1 MTTTPLDSAASPT
14 PRWAVRAAH
23 IAALSALPAGIW
35 RLLLTAGYLGGYT
48 EAGYEAL
55 GITGWSAFYV
65 AGLSVATEALA
76 LLTIG
81 LVRPWGEVLPRWI
94 PLLGGRRV
102 HPMAAVVPA
111 ALGAVGLTC
120 IWTPFALW
128 WAVPH
133 PDMTA
138 LGNTVVGFL
147 YLPLVAWGPL
157 LGAVTFAYHRRRHAK
172 RPVR

>member
-81 LVRPWGEVLPRWI
+81 LVRPWGRSSR
-94 PLLGGRRV
+94 GGSRSS
-102 HPMAAVVPA
+102 A
-111 ALGAVGLTC
+111 GAVSTRWQRSSRPPSGRSDSPASGPRSRC
-120 IWTPFALW
+120 GGPFPTPI
-128 WAVPH
+128 
-133 PDMTA
+133 
-138 LGNTVVGFL
+138 
-147 YLPLVAWGPL
+147 
-157 LGAVTFAYHRRRHAK
+157 
-172 RPVR
+172 